1 MSALKADPESYSK
14 FSIVSP
20 FLKDNLFSC
29 AQLETFRWV
38 HTHHHVY
45 MSYHYIFETVV
56 HASAEP
62 KLGMSCN
69 SQKSHYALW
78 EFARLSSGNLR
89 VHKSVSLVSFFGY

>member
-69 SQKSHYALW
+69 SQKVTLCSMGICTPVKR
-78 EFARLSSGNLR
+78 EFEGA
-89 VHKSVSLVSFFGY
+89 